1 MYVNKKSCI
10 NAILIIQAKRKYS
23 GGLIFMGCIFCEI
36 IEKKIPAKIIYEDER
51 ALAFEDI
58 NPQSPVHALVIPKKH
73 ISTNL
78 VIKEE
83 DNALIGHLFQ
93 IANRIAKDRGIAER
107 GFRLVMNC
115 NPESGQTVFH
125 IHLHILGGRLMH
137 WPPG

>member
-1 MYVNKKSCI
+1 
-10 NAILIIQAKRKYS
+10 
-23 GGLIFMGCIFCEI
+23 MGCIFCEI
-36 IEKKIPAKIIYEDER
+36 AEKKRPARIIYEDDH

-58 NPQSPVHALVIPKKH
+58 NPQAPVHALVIPKKH

-78 VIKEE
+78 EIKEE

-107 GFRLVMNC
+107 GFRLVINC

-125 IHLHILGGRLMH
+125 IHLHIVGGRLMH

>member
-1 MYVNKKSCI
+1 MEC
-10 NAILIIQAKRKYS
+10 L
-23 GGLIFMGCIFCEI
+23 FCKI
-36 IEKKIPAKIIYEDER
+36 VEKKRPAKIIYEDDL
-51 ALAFEDI
+51 AVAFEDI
-58 NPQSPVHALVIPKKH
+58 NPQAPVHTLVVPRKH

-78 VIKEE
+78 ELLQE

-93 IANRIAKDRGIAER
+93 VANKIARDMGIADR

-125 IHLHILGGRLMH
+125 IHLHILGGRRMH

>member
-1 MYVNKKSCI
+1 ME
-10 NAILIIQAKRKYS
+10 
-23 GGLIFMGCIFCEI
+23 CIFCNI
-36 IEKKIPAKIIYEDER
+36 IEKKIPAKIIYEDDLV
-51 ALAFEDI
+51 LAFEDL

-78 VIKEE
+78 ELTAS
-83 DNALIGHLFQ
+83 DNNLIGHLFQ
-93 IANRIAKDRGIAER
+93 TANRIAKDKGIAEQ

-125 IHLHILGGRLMH
+125 IHLHILGGRHMR